1 MFMAK
6 IIAIHS
12 FRGGTGKS
20 NTTANL
26 ACLLT
31 GMGRR
36 VGIVDTDLQSPG
48 IHVLFGLDAKG
59 SQYALNDFL
68 WGKCEV
74 TSAAC
79 DVTEAAD
86 PSSNGRL
93 FLIPA
98 SIRAGDIARVLHYG
112 YDVNLLKEGYQRLIR
127 DLSLDFLFVDTHPG
141 LNEETLLSIAISD
154 ILLILLRPDHQDY
167 QGTSVTVEISRQLE
181 VPRTYLVLNKVPENF
196 DREALAAKV
205 SATYDCK
212 VAGVLNHE
220 EQMMTLASSG
230 IFVIRYPDHPLS
242 RELRAI
248 VQEMVK

>member
-1 MFMAK
+1 MAK
-6 IIAIHS
+6 TIAIHS

-26 ACLLT
+26 ACLLA

-59 SQYALNDFL
+59 PGYALNDFL

-74 TSAAC
+74 TRAAY
-79 DVTEAAD
+79 DVTAAAE
-86 PSSNGRL
+86 SSSGGRL

-112 YDVNLLKEGYQRLIR
+112 YDVNLLKEGYHRLIG

-181 VPRTYLVLNKVPENF
+181 VPRTCLVLNKVPENF
-196 DREALAAKV
+196 DRAALAAKV
-205 SATYDCK
+205 SAAYDCK
-212 VAGVLNHE
+212 VVGVLNHE
-220 EQMMTLASSG
+220 DQMMTLASSG

-242 RELRAI
+242 SEFKSIVRE
-248 VQEMVK
+248 VGQ

>member
-1 MFMAK
+1 MAK
-6 IIAIHS
+6 VIAIHS

-36 VGIVDTDLQSPG
+36 VGVVDTDLQSPG
-48 IHVLFGLDAKG
+48 IHVLFGLDTKG
-59 SQYALNDFL
+59 SQYTLNDFL

-74 TSAAC
+74 IRASY
-79 DVTEAAD
+79 DVTEAVD
-86 PSSNGRL
+86 SSSGGRL

-98 SIRAGDIARVLHYG
+98 SISAGDIARVLHDG
-112 YDVNLLKEGYQRLIR
+112 YDVNLLKEGYQRLIQ

-141 LNEETLLSIAISD
+141 LNEETLLSISIAD

-167 QGTSVTVEISRQLE
+167 QGTAVTVEISRHLE
-181 VPRTYLVLNKVPENF
+181 VPKTFLVLNKVPADL
-196 DREALAAKV
+196 DRETLVARV
-205 SATYDCK
+205 SATYGCK

-230 IFVIRYPDHPLS
+230 IFVIRYPQHPLS
-242 RELRAI
+242 GELRAI
-248 VQEMVK
+248 VREVMI

>member
-1 MFMAK
+1 MAK
-6 IIAIHS
+6 IIAVHS

-36 VGIVDTDLQSPG
+36 VGVVDTDLQSPG

-74 TSAAC
+74 TSAAY

-181 VPRTYLVLNKVPENF
+181 VPRTYLVLNKVPANF
-196 DREALAAKV
+196 DRETIAAKV